1 MMGAAPC
8 PAPGHQARPALIEV
22 DQVVKRFGTFEAVKG
37 ITFQVAQGEILGLLG
52 PNGAGKSTLI
62 RMMTALIPLSEGQV
76 RIDGHSVTTEPDAV
90 RRSIGVL
97 PQAMTSDVDLTV
109 EENLSIYAKLYGL
122 NAQARKQNL
131 EYLLEAVDLL
141 AWRKA
146 YVKTLS
152 GGMRRRMEIAR
163 GLMHDP
169 KVFFLDEPTTGLDP
183 VSRVKVWD
191 LLKRLNQERNIT
203 MLMSTHYMDE
213 ADCLCDRVAIV
224 DHGSLIALDTPERLK
239 ANLPGGTLIEA
250 SFRTVPEGLVA
261 MMEALPDVAFL
272 AGLAEEGRFQFR
284 TANGSRTITELI
296 GQSVH
301 LGAELTSI
309 SVKTTSLDDVFVHY
323 TGRGMEARKA
333 EAAQDPAAAPS
344 GGRS

>member
-1 MMGAAPC
+1 MD
-8 PAPGHQARPALIEV
+8 R
-22 DQVVKRFGTFEAVKG
+22 VVKRFGTFEAVQG
-37 ITFQVAQGEILGLLG
+37 ISFQVAQGEILGLLG

-62 RMMTALIPLSEGQV
+62 RMMTALIPISQGQV
-76 RIDGHSVTTEPDAV
+76 HLDGHSVTTDPDAV

-109 EENLSIYAKLYGL
+109 EENLAIYAKLYGL
-122 NAQARKQNL
+122 NARARQRNM
-131 EYLLEAVDLL
+131 EYLLEAVDLM

-146 YVKTLS
+146 CVKTLS

-191 LLKRLNQERNIT
+191 LLRKLNRERNIT

-213 ADCLCDRVAIV
+213 ADSLCDRVAII
-224 DHGSLIALDTPERLK
+224 DHGALIALDTPARLK
-239 ANLPGGTLIEA
+239 AKLPGGTLIEA
-250 SFRTVPEGLVA
+250 SFRTVPDGLVA
-261 MMEALPDVAFL
+261 TMEALPDAASL
-272 AGLAEEGRFQFR
+272 TCLPEEGTFHLR
-284 TANGSRTITELI
+284 TGNGSGLITELI
-296 GQSVH
+296 GRSGQ

-309 SVKTTSLDDVFVHY
+309 SVKATSLDDVFVHY
-323 TGRGMEARKA
+323 TGRILEARKA
-333 EAAQDPAAAPS
+333 DAAEGPGAAGS
-344 GGRS
+344 GGRP